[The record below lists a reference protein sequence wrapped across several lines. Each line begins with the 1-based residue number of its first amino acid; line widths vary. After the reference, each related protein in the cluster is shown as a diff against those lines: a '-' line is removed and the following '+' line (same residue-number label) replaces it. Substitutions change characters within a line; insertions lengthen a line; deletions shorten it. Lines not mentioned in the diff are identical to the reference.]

1 MHRTANL
8 FGSYFKELRAKK
20 RLGLRDFCREVEYD
34 PSNWSKIERGLAK
47 PPSNP
52 ETLGKWARAVGL
64 EPTMPEWQVFL
75 DLAALA
81 NGEIPPDL
89 LADEDLAPLLP
100 AFFRTVR
107 GEKPTED
114 ELRAIAEKIRED

>member
-47 PPSNP
+47 PPNNP

-64 EPTMPEWQVFL
+64 KPDTPEWQEFL
-75 DLAALA
+75 DRAALA
-81 NGEIPPDL
+81 NGDVPPDL
-89 LADEDLAPLLP
+89 LANEDLVSRLP

-107 GEKPTED
+107 GEKPTLE
-114 ELRAIAEKIRED
+114 ELRAVAEIIRKD